1 VTLASGPPAG
11 PRAARMPLPRLLAFS
26 TGSIPAYLLIGMLST
41 YLPPF
46 YAGKMGVSLTTI
58 GLTIGALRLADLGVD
73 LALGWL
79 MDITKTPI
87 GRYRPWYLAGLPV
100 LWLAVYKVFNPPA
113 EVDTSYLF
121 TWYIL
126 LYVAYSMLVLGH
138 SAWAATISGSYNERS
153 RMFGWML
160 GIGVSGSV
168 LLNLLPKLTHGA
180 IRPADPASIPTI
192 GWIIMAVSTAA
203 VIITTLSTSERP
215 APGAAND
222 RATLKDYLAVFTNR
236 SMLRLL
242 GADLFLILGPGAS
255 APIYL
260 FFFHESKGFALGDVS
275 LLLIPYT
282 GAAVLGAPV
291 WARVAQRL
299 GKHRTVQLA
308 GLGYA
313 ITQTILMIVPAGM
326 FWPTALSMF
335 SVGFCGAAFIVLI
348 RAMVADVADELR
360 LQTGQER
367 SGVLY
372 ALVTLTQKLGSS
384 LAVTIIYPI
393 LDLVGFVAKPG
404 YHNTPEAIRGLEMC
418 YVFAPIILV
427 VIGSACLIGYKLDAK
442 RQGEIRSALDDL
454 EATRNHAV
462 SAEAFSGAGEAPPAA
477 AA

>member
-1 VTLASGPPAG
+1 VTSTSAASRG
-11 PRAARMPLPRLLAFS
+11 RLPLPRLLAFS
-26 TGSIPAYLLIGMLST
+26 LGSIPAYMLISMTGV

-46 YAGKMGVSLTTI
+46 YAGKMGLTLTAI
-58 GLTIGALRLADLGVD
+58 GAIIGALRLADLGLD

-79 MDITKTPI
+79 MDKTRTRM

-113 EVDTSYLF
+113 DVDTAYLF
-121 TWYIL
+121 VWYIL

-138 SAWAATISGSYNERS
+138 SAWAASISGSYNERS

-160 GIGVSGSV
+160 GVGVFGSS
-168 LLNLLPKLTHGA
+168 LLQATPILTHNA

-192 GWIIMAVSTAA
+192 GWIIMVVSTVCVIAA
-203 VIITTLSTSERP
+203 LVSTPERSP
-215 APGAAND
+215 PVATKD
-222 RATLKDYLAVFTNR
+222 RTSLKDYFAVITNP
-236 SMLRLL
+236 SMFRLVM
-242 GADLFLILGPGAS
+242 ADLFLILGPGAS

-260 FFFHESKGFALGDVS
+260 FFFHEAKGFALGAVS
-275 LLLIPYT
+275 LLLIPY
-282 GAAVLGAPV
+282 GAAGIFGAPF
-291 WARVAQRL
+291 WARVAQKL
-299 GKHRTVQLA
+299 GKHRTVQIA

-313 ITQTILMIVPAGM
+313 VMQTILMIVPAGM
-326 FWPTALSMF
+326 FWPTFLSMF
-335 SVGFCGAAFIVLI
+335 SVGFCGSAFIVLI

-393 LDLVGFVAKPG
+393 LDAVGFVAKPG
-404 YHNTPEAIRGLEMC
+404 YHNSPEAIRGLEMC

-427 VIGSACLIGYKLDAK
+427 VVGSACLIGYKLDAK
-442 RQGEIRSALDDL
+442 RQGEIRTALEEL
-454 EATRNHAV
+454 EARNYAA
-462 SAEAFSGAGEAPPAA
+462 STEILDGPGENAA
-477 AA
+477 AKAT

>member
-1 VTLASGPPAG
+1 MTSAS
-11 PRAARMPLPRLLAFS
+11 AARGGRLSTPRLLAFS
-26 TGSIPAYLLIGMLST
+26 LGSIPAYLLVSMLST

-46 YAGKMGVSLTTI
+46 YAGRMGISLTAI

-79 MDITKTPI
+79 MDQTRTAM
-87 GRYRPWYLAGLPV
+87 GRYRPWFLAGLPV
-100 LWLAVYKVFNPPA
+100 LWVAVYKVFNPPLHP
-113 EVDTSYLF
+113 DTGYLF

-138 SAWAATISGSYNERS
+138 SAWAASLSGSYNERS

-160 GIGVSGSV
+160 GVGVAGSA
-168 LLNLLPKLTHGA
+168 LLQATPLLTQGR

-192 GWIIMAVSTAA
+192 GWIIMVVATVMVLIATISTP
-203 VIITTLSTSERP
+203 ERV
-215 APGAAND
+215 APSVGKD
-222 RATLKDYLAVFTNR
+222 RNTLKDYLAVFTNK

-242 GADLFLILGPGAS
+242 GADLFLILGPGSS

-260 FFFHESKGFALGDVS
+260 FFFHESKGFALGAVS
-275 LLLIPYT
+275 LLLIPY
-282 GAAVLGAPV
+282 GASGILGAPF
-291 WARVAQRL
+291 WARVAQSL

-313 ITQTILMIVPAGM
+313 ITQTILMLVPAGL
-326 FWPTALSMF
+326 FWPTFVSMF
-335 SVGFCGAAFIVLI
+335 SVGFCGSAFIVLI
-348 RAMVADVADELR
+348 RAMVADVADEVR
-360 LQTGQER
+360 LQTGHER

-404 YHNTPEAIRGLEMC
+404 AHNTPEAIRGLNMC

-427 VIGSACLIGYKLDAK
+427 VIGSVCLIGYKLDAK
-442 RQGEIRSALDDL
+442 RQSEIRAKLD
-454 EATRNHAV
+454 EIAG
-462 SAEAFSGAGEAPPAA
+462 AESLSGPGETAA
-477 AA
+477 AE

>member
-1 VTLASGPPAG
+1 VTSATAPAAG
-11 PRAARMPLPRLLAFS
+11 RLPFPRLLAFS
-26 TGSIPAYLLIGMLST
+26 VGSIPAYLLIGMLST

-46 YAGKMGVSLTTI
+46 YAGKMGISLTAI

-73 LALGWL
+73 LLLGWL
-79 MDITKTPI
+79 MDITKTPF
-87 GRYRPWYLAGLPV
+87 GRYRPWYMAGLPV
-100 LWLAVYKVFNPPA
+100 LWVAVYKVFNPP
-113 EVDTSYLF
+113 EGVDASYLF

-138 SAWAATISGSYNERS
+138 SAWAAALSGSYNERS

-160 GIGVSGSV
+160 GIGVFGSSMISA
-168 LLNLLPKLTHGA
+168 LPLITHGK
-180 IRPADPASIPTI
+180 IRPADPHSIPTI
-192 GWIIMAVSTAA
+192 GWIIMAAA
-203 VIITTLSTSERP
+203 TVAVLVTLL
-215 APGAAND
+215 APPEHAAPVARKD
-222 RATLKDYLAVFTNR
+222 RTTLKDYLAVFTNP
-236 SMLRLL
+236 SMFRLVA
-242 GADLFLILGPGAS
+242 ADLFLILGPGAS

-260 FFFHESKGFALGDVS
+260 FFFHEAKGFELGLVS
-275 LLLIPYT
+275 ILLIPY
-282 GAAVLGAPV
+282 GASGIFGAPI
-291 WARVAQRL
+291 WAKVAQRY
-299 GKHRTVQLA
+299 GKHRTVQFA

-313 ITQTILMIVPAGM
+313 VTQTILMLIPAGL
-326 FWPTALSMF
+326 FWPTFVSMF
-335 SVGFCGAAFIVLI
+335 TVGFCGSAFVVLI

-393 LDLVGFVAKPG
+393 LDMVGFVAKPG

-442 RQGEIRSALDDL
+442 RQGEIRTALEEL
-454 EATRNHAV
+454 EARDYA
-462 SAEAFSGAGEAPPAA
+462 AGLEVLGGPGENAA
-477 AA
+477 ARAS

>member
-442 RQGEIRSALDDL
+442 RQTEIRPAREEL
-454 EATRNHAV
+454 EARDYAASLEV
-462 SAEAFSGAGEAPPAA
+462 LGGPGENVAA
-477 AA
+477 RAS

>member
-1 VTLASGPPAG
+1 MTSASLARGGRLST
-11 PRAARMPLPRLLAFS
+11 PRLLAFS
-26 TGSIPAYLLIGMLST
+26 LGSIPAYLLISMLST

-46 YAGKMGVSLTTI
+46 YAGKMGISLTAI

-73 LALGWL
+73 LALGWI
-79 MDITKTPI
+79 MDQTRTPL
-87 GRYRPWYLAGLPV
+87 GRYRPWFLAGLPV
-100 LWLAVYKVFNPPA
+100 LWVAVYKVFNPPLHPEA
-113 EVDTSYLF
+113 SYLF
-121 TWYIL
+121 VWYIL

-138 SAWAATISGSYNERS
+138 SAWAASISGSYNERS

-168 LLNLLPKLTHGA
+168 LLNLLPKLTNGA

-192 GWIIMAVSTAA
+192 GWIITAVSTVV
-203 VIITTLSTSERP
+203 VIITTLSTSERA
-215 APGAAND
+215 APVAAKD
-222 RATLKDYLAVFTNR
+222 RATLKDYLAVFTNK

-242 GADLFLILGPGAS
+242 AADLFLILGPGSS

-282 GAAVLGAPV
+282 GAAVFGAPI
-291 WARVAQRL
+291 WARVAQRF
-299 GKHRTVQLA
+299 GKHRTVQMA

-313 ITQTILMIVPAGM
+313 ITQTILMIVPAGL
-326 FWPTALSMF
+326 FWPTAVSMF

-360 LQTGQER
+360 LETGQER
-367 SGVLY
+367 AGVLY

-393 LDLVGFVAKPG
+393 LDMVGFVAKPG
-404 YHNTPEAIRGLEMC
+404 FKNTPEAIRGLEMC

-427 VIGSACLIGYKLDAK
+427 VVGSACLIGYKLDSK
-442 RQGEIRSALDDL
+442 RQSEIRKALDEL
-454 EATRNHAV
+454 EARDYAASLEV
-462 SAEAFSGAGEAPPAA
+462 LGGPGETITAKAS
-477 AA
+477 